1 MLYDNIYRVKN
12 KGFII
17 LNLNRKI
24 IFLDRDGVINQDYG
38 YVYEIEKFNFIDGV
52 FEACQ
57 YFQKL
62 GYEIIVITNQSGI
75 GRKYFTENDFLKLTN
90 WMIDKFN
97 ENNIK
102 ILKVYHCPHSPDE
115 NCDCRKP
122 LPGMINQATIDFNI
136 DLNKSWLIG
145 DKISDIQA
153 AIHAKIKNKILINS
167 SYVKNDSDNI
177 VSITANS
184 LFDTINIIKE

>member
-1 MLYDNIYRVKN
+1 M
-12 KGFII
+12 
-17 LNLNRKI
+17 NRKV

-52 FEACQ
+52 FKACQ
-57 YFQKL
+57 YFEKL
-62 GYEIIVITNQSGI
+62 GYEIIIITNQSGI

-97 ENNIK
+97 ENNTK

-122 LPGMINQATIDFNI
+122 LPGMINQAISDFDI
-136 DLNKSWLIG
+136 DLDEFSDEIDQWMIDELKKIG
-145 DKISDIQA
+145 CDTARSVLNLSEEELVRRADLEEET
-153 AIHAKIKNKILINS
+153 IKEIRKILQ
-167 SYVKNDSDNI
+167 
-177 VSITANS
+177 AE
-184 LFDTINIIKE
+184 FDEN